1 MQTLQAQRESAV
13 PLGGHVKKENVPALV
28 RMLLLVVAVPRG
40 VPVAGHR
47 HSTTNARYTTVR
59 VIVIGGGIGGLTT
72 ALALVRRGVEV
83 ELFEQRPGLRELGA
97 GIGLSPN
104 ATNILHRLGLEE
116 ALRRSSVLPS
126 GATLQRWDDGRMLVR
141 HGFVDHESL
150 YGAPTYLV
158 RRSDLV
164 SILARELPEHVLQ
177 TGRRCVGVTEEIES
191 VSVQFADGGTAS
203 ADAVVGA
210 DGMGSEVRKFFGCH
224 QAPIFSGLVAYRGLI
239 PAERASALSIGSEVV
254 NWTGPR
260 SYFLY
265 YPAGPRYL
273 NVVGDVT
280 VDEWRYQ
287 TSTVEIPVG
296 EFLSHFEMWHPQ
308 VISVIELIEHPWKM
322 PLYRLDS
329 LPRWTSHRVTLVGDA
344 AHPVM
349 HFIAQGAA
357 LAIEDA
363 AVVARCLAEAG
374 SSRVPAALAAYESVR
389 KPRTTKCQLKSYEMM
404 EVGLD
409 PDRERPTA
417 GGQGNWLDWV
427 YAYDA
432 DREASL
438 LSISQNQPEAPH
450 ERPYL

>member
-1 MQTLQAQRESAV
+1 M
-13 PLGGHVKKENVPALV
+13 K
-28 RMLLLVVAVPRG
+28 
-40 VPVAGHR
+40 
-47 HSTTNARYTTVR
+47 

-150 YGAPTYLV
+150 YGAPTYLI

-164 SILARELPEHVLQ
+164 SILTHALPDHVLH
-177 TGRRCVGVTEEIES
+177 TGRCCVGVTEQAEGAS
-191 VSVQFADGGTAS
+191 VHFADGGTAS

-210 DGMGSEVRKFFGCH
+210 DGIGSGVRKCLGLH
-224 QAPIFSGLVAYRGLI
+224 QSPIFSGLVAYRGLI
-239 PAERASALSIGSEVV
+239 PAERTAGLNIGSEVA

-265 YPAGPRYL
+265 YPAGPRFL
-273 NVVGDVT
+273 NVVGDIT
-280 VDEWRYQ
+280 VDEWSYP
-287 TSTVEIPVG
+287 TSTVEITVG
-296 EFLSHFEMWHPQ
+296 EFLAHFATWHPQ
-308 VISVIELIEHPWKM
+308 VIGVIELIEHPWKM
-322 PLYRLDS
+322 PLYRLDD
-329 LPRWTSHRVTLVGDA
+329 LPRWTSHRVTLLGDA

-363 AVVARCLAEAG
+363 AVVARCLADAG
-374 SSRVPAALAAYESVR
+374 SSGVPAALAAYESVR
-389 KPRTTKCQLKSYEMM
+389 KPRTTRCQLKSYQMM

-409 PDRERPTA
+409 PDRERPAA
-417 GGQGNWLDWV
+417 GAQGNWLDWV

-438 LSISQNQPEAPH
+438 FSISHSQPQPPREGPS
-450 ERPYL
+450 L